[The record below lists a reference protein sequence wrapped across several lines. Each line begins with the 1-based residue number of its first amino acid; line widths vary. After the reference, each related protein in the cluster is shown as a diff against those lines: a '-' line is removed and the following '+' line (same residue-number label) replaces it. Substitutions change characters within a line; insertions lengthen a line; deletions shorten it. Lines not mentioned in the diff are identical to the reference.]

1 MTNYKTYGTKSWQIL
16 GAAFLAAAWM
26 IGGPDILS
34 KLNWH
39 GKVIDLATWIPTIM
53 VFFWSISGNNKFLAC
68 ERRAFRRLLGR

>member
-1 MTNYKTYGTKSWQIL
+1 MRNRKIYKNKSWLIL
-16 GAAFLAAAWM
+16 VAAILAAAWI
-26 IGGPDILS
+26 IGGPDILQ

-39 GKVIDLATWIPTIM
+39 SKIIYFLTWMPAII